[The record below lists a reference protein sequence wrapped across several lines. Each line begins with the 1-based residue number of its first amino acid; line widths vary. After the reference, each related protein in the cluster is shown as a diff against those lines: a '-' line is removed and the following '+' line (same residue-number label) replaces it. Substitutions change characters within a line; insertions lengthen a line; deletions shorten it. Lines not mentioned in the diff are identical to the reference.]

1 VSFKIAIKGRSE
13 TVVAEMGETI
23 LAAALR
29 AGVPYPCGCRSGNC
43 GACKSTLASGEIEM
57 SPYSDYALSKA
68 EKEAGLILA
77 CRAVPWSDCE
87 VAWLEPDDLAMHPTR
102 HLDCEVTEVIAA
114 THDIRIV
121 RMAIKAGGPFD
132 FSAGQYASVIFA
144 PDRTGQGRLPP
155 RDFSMANRPGGD
167 TLEFHIRLMP
177 GGAVT
182 PYVTSALKAGERVR
196 VVGPYGNAF
205 FRPRHA
211 GPILALAGGSGLAPI
226 KSMVEEAL
234 SRGARQPIHLYF
246 GARAERDVYLEDH
259 FRALAAKHPNLQV
272 TVVLSEPEGPTGRR
286 TGFLSEAIGKDF
298 ATAKGGFDGFKAYLA
313 GPPIMVETCTQVLK
327 RRGLARQNC
336 HADAFYTEA
345 DKAKLESGA

>member
-1 VSFKIAIKGRSE
+1 MSFKVAIKGRSE
-13 TVVAEMGETI
+13 QVVAEMGETI

-29 AGVPYPCGCRSGNC
+29 AGIPYPCGCRSGNC

-68 EKEAGLILA
+68 ERDQGLILA
-77 CRAVPWSDCE
+77 CRSVPWSDCA
-87 VAWLEPDDLAMHPTR
+87 VAWLEADDVAMHPVR
-102 HLDCEVTEVIAA
+102 HLDCEIAEVGTA

-121 RMAIKAGGPFD
+121 RMAIRAGGPFD

-144 PDRTGQGRLPP
+144 PERAAAVRLPP
-155 RDFSMANRPGGD
+155 RDFSMANRPGGEL
-167 TLEFHIRLMP
+167 LEFHIRLVS

-182 PYVTSALKAGERVR
+182 PYVAETLAPGERVR

-205 FRPRHA
+205 YRPRHT
-211 GPILALAGGSGLAPI
+211 GPILAIAGGSGLAPI
-226 KSMVEEAL
+226 KSTVEEAL
-234 SRGARQPIHLYF
+234 ARGAKQPIHLYF

-259 FRALAAKHPNLQV
+259 FRALAAKHPNLKFV
-272 TVVLSEPEGPTGRR
+272 PVLSEPDAPTQRR
-286 TGFLSEAIGKDF
+286 TGFLSEAIGQDF
-298 ATAKGGFDGFKAYLA
+298 PDLDGFKAYLA

-345 DKAKLESGA
+345 DKAKLESES

>member
-1 VSFKIAIKGRSE
+1 MSFKIAIKGRGE
-13 TVVAEMGETI
+13 KVVAEMGETI

-43 GACKSTLASGEIEM
+43 GACKSRLIAGEIEM

-68 EKEAGLILA
+68 EKGTGLILA

-87 VAWLEPDDLAMHPTR
+87 VAWLEADDVAMHPIR
-102 HLDCEVTEVIAA
+102 HLDCEVTSVEAA
-114 THDIRIV
+114 THDIRIL
-121 RMAIKAGGPFD
+121 RMAIRAGGPFD
-132 FSAGQYASVIFA
+132 FSAGQYASVIFD
-144 PDRTGQGRLPP
+144 PTRTGAVKLPP

-182 PYVTSALKAGERVR
+182 PYVANALKAGERVR

-205 FRPRHA
+205 YRPRHT
-211 GPILALAGGSGLAPI
+211 GPILAIAGGSGLAPI
-226 KSMVEEAL
+226 QSTVEEAL
-234 SRGARQPIHLYF
+234 AQGARQPIHLYF
-246 GARAERDVYLEDH
+246 GVRDERDLYREDH
-259 FRALAAKHPNLQV
+259 FRALAAKHPNLKFV
-272 TVVLSEPEGPTGRR
+272 PVLSEPGGPTTRR

-298 ATAKGGFDGFKAYLA
+298 ADVDGFKAYLA
-313 GPPIMVETCTQVLK
+313 GPPVMVETCTAVLK
-327 RRGLARQNC
+327 HRGLARQNL

-345 DKAKLESGA
+345 DKAKLESAQ

>member
-1 VSFKIAIKGRSE
+1 VSFRIAIKGRSE
-13 TVVAEMGETI
+13 KVVAEMGETI

-29 AGVPYPCGCRSGNC
+29 AGVPYPCGCRSGTC

-68 EKEAGLILA
+68 ERDQGLILA

-87 VAWLEPDDLAMHPTR
+87 VAWLEADDVAMHPTR
-102 HLDCEVTEVIAA
+102 HLDCEVIEVGAA

-121 RMAIKAGGPFD
+121 RLAIQAGGPFD
-132 FSAGQYASVIFA
+132 FSAGQYSSVIFA
-144 PDRTGQGRLPP
+144 PDRTGTGRLPP

-167 TLEFHIRLMP
+167 TLEFHIRLVP

-182 PYVTSALKAGERVR
+182 PYVAEALAPGERVR

-205 FRPRHA
+205 YRPRHA
-211 GPILALAGGSGLAPI
+211 GPVLAIAGGSGLAPI
-226 KSMVEEAL
+226 KSTVEEAL
-234 SRGARQPIHLYF
+234 ARGARQPIHLYF
-246 GARAERDVYLEDH
+246 GARAERDIYLEAH
-259 FRALAAKHPNLQV
+259 FRALSAQHPNLKFV
-272 TVVLSEPEGPTGRR
+272 PVLSEPDAPTDRR
-286 TGFLSEAIGKDF
+286 TGYLSEAIGKDF
-298 ATAKGGFDGFKAYLA
+298 ADLDGFKAYLA
-313 GPPIMVETCTQVLK
+313 GPPIMVETCTQVLR

-345 DKAKLESGA
+345 DKAKLEGGE

>member
-1 VSFKIAIKGRSE
+1 VSFKIVIKGRAE
-13 TVVAEMGETI
+13 PVVAEMGETI

-29 AGVPYPCGCRSGNC
+29 GGVPYPCGCRSGNC
-43 GACKSTLASGEIEM
+43 GACKSTLAAGEIEM

-68 EKEAGLILA
+68 EREAGLILA

-87 VAWLEPDDLAMHPTR
+87 VAWLEADDVAMHPIR
-102 HLDCEVTEVIAA
+102 HLDCEVTEVAEA

-121 RMAIKAGGPFD
+121 RMAIRAGGPFD
-132 FSAGQYASVIFA
+132 FSAGQYTSVIFD
-144 PDRTGQGRLPP
+144 PNRPGEGRLPP

-182 PYVTSALKAGERVR
+182 PYVATALKRGERVR

-205 FRPRHA
+205 YRPRHA
-211 GPILALAGGSGLAPI
+211 GPILAIAGGSGLAPI

-234 SRGARQPIHLYF
+234 ARGAKQPIHLYF
-246 GARAERDVYLEDH
+246 GVRAERDLYLEDH
-259 FRALAAKHPNLQV
+259 FRALAAKHANLRFV
-272 TVVLSEPEGPTGRR
+272 PVLSEPGAPTGRR

-298 ATAKGGFDGFKAYLA
+298 ADFDGFKAYLA
-313 GPPIMVETCTQVLK
+313 GPPIMVETCTHVLK
-327 RRGLARQNC
+327 HQGLARQNC

-345 DKAKLESGA
+345 DKAKLESTE